1 VLNHPEPITPIMDIN
16 SVNFG
21 QIVGAS
27 PKSAAARELQAQLRF
42 SF

>member
-1 VLNHPEPITPIMDIN
+1 MDIN
-16 SVNFG
+16 NANFG